1 MTEPNR
7 QPADSS
13 SSQRRLWLTRGLM
26 LAFVIGLSVF
36 VYSIKDQT
44 AMLAAFGYP
53 GVFVLSI
60 LANATVVLPAPGLVL
75 VFGAP
80 ALGLDPWIVG
90 IVAGIGATIGEF
102 SGYIAGYS
110 GSAVIE
116 NRAMYDRLHGYILRF
131 GPWVLTVLGFLP
143 LPFFDLAGIVA
154 GMLKLPVHEYFLFT
168 LLGKAPKMILIAL
181 AGAGALSWAPWLS
194 ETISRYIGR

>member
-1 MTEPNR
+1 MTEPDR
-7 QPADSS
+7 QAAPTSPNW
-13 SSQRRLWLTRGLM
+13 RLWLTRGLM

-36 VYSIKDQT
+36 IYSIKDQAAT
-44 AMLAAFGYP
+44 LAAFGYP
-53 GVFVLSI
+53 GVFLLSI

-80 ALGLDPWIVG
+80 ALGLNPWIVG
-90 IVAGIGATIGEF
+90 IVAGVGATIGEF

-110 GSAVIE
+110 GSAAVE
-116 NRAMYDRLHGYILRF
+116 NRDMYDRLHRYILRY

-154 GMLKLPVHEYFLFT
+154 GVLKLPVHEYFIFT
-168 LLGKAPKMILIAL
+168 LLGKAPKMTIIAL
-181 AGAGALSWAPWLS
+181 AGAGALSWAPWLNQV
-194 ETISRYIGR
+194 ISQYIGQ

>member
-1 MTEPNR
+1 MSTATR
-7 QPADSS
+7 T
-13 SSQRRLWLTRGLM
+13 WVVRGLM
-26 LAFVIGLSVF
+26 LAFVVALSVF
-36 VYSIKDQT
+36 IYSVRDQT

-80 ALGLDPWIVG
+80 ALGLNPWIVG
-90 IVAGIGATIGEF
+90 IVAGVGATIGEF

-110 GSAVIE
+110 GSAAVE
-116 NRAMYDRLHGYILRF
+116 NRAMYDRLHGYITRY

-143 LPFFDLAGIVA
+143 LPFFDLAGIIA
-154 GMLKLPVHEYFLFT
+154 GILKMPVHEYFLFT

-181 AGAGALSWAPWLS
+181 AGAGALTWAPWLG
-194 ETISRYIGR
+194 EIISRYISR

>member
-1 MTEPNR
+1 MTEPD
-7 QPADSS
+7 PKAAKPSS
-13 SSQRRLWLTRGLM
+13 PDWRLWLTRGLM

-36 VYSIKDQT
+36 IYQIKDQT

-80 ALGLDPWIVG
+80 ALGLNPWIVG
-90 IVAGIGATIGEF
+90 IVAGVGATIGEF

-116 NRAMYDRLHGYILRF
+116 NQAMYDRLHGYILRY

-143 LPFFDLAGIVA
+143 LPFFDLAGMIA
-154 GMLKLPVHEYFLFT
+154 GILKLPVHEYFLFT
-168 LLGKAPKMILIAL
+168 LLGKAPKMVLIAL

-194 ETISRYIGR
+194 EIISRYIGR